1 MLPSRKVI
9 VDCMSLTSDD
19 CRLGS
24 VVLVALLVIGVT
36 VEIFWVA
43 TTEVVLVVV
52 VVLGVVLV
60 VTLGSSVL
68 IGFGVVGTTL
78 TVLGTLVV
86 VVGVVVVVAVGKRI
100 KTS

>member
-1 MLPSRKVI
+1 MVE
-9 VDCMSLTSDD
+9 CMSLTSDD

-24 VVLVALLVIGVT
+24 VVLVALLIIGVT
-36 VEIFWVA
+36 DEIFWVGM
-43 TTEVVLVVV
+43 TEVVLIVV

-60 VTLGSSVL
+60 MILGSSVL

-86 VVGVVVVVAVGKRI
+86 VVEGVVVVAAEKRI
-100 KTS
+100 KIS